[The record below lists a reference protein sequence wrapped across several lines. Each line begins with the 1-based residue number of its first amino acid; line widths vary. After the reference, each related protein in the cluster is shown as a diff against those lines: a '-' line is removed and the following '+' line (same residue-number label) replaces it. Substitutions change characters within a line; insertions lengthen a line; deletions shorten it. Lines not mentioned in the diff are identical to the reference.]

1 MPRNKLGALHWV
13 INKSAYM
20 AIGVDIEAIKH
31 ILGLWIAKEEGAS
44 FGAQVSSNLSN
55 RGVKNVLIVCCDG
68 LKAYLTRS
76 PGFMVQTCVVH
87 LIRAANRWVAYG
99 DRKKVSAALKKST
112 PPQMRPVLPRRWR
125 NLQALSW
132 VRNTSGPLKSGRTR
146 GSSSCSFTV
155 SFGSE
160 ESHLHDELYRVV

>member
-1 MPRNKLGALHWV
+1 M

-31 ILGLWIAKEEGAS
+31 ILGLWIAKEEGVS
-44 FGAQVSSNLSN
+44 FWAQVSSNLSN

-99 DRKKVSAALKKST
+99 DRKKVSAALKKVIYTTNSIESFNNELRKAT
-112 PPQMRPVLPRRWR
+112 R
-125 NLQALSW
+125 NRVQPTNDESAL
-132 VRNTSGPLKSGRTR
+132 
-146 GSSSCSFTV
+146 
-155 SFGSE
+155 
-160 ESHLHDELYRVV
+160 